1 METKKFPI
9 VVNSYHYDLL
19 QKDDQPSQDVQV
31 AMRAVQPSDD
41 RLKGTEKDGT
51 YFEIMVPFD
60 VTVANKGFKI
70 SGSISRVVQVLKYF
84 GEASDLPPEEL
95 EKLSRPLVEY
105 IETLTYQVTSVALN
119 EGVSLNFQASGEPG
133 DSADDDQ

>member
-9 VVNSYHYDLL
+9 IVNSFHYDLL
-19 QKDDQPSQDVQV
+19 QKDDQASQDVQV
-31 AMRAVQPSDD
+31 AMRTVQPNDD
-41 RLKGTEKDGT
+41 RLKGTEKDGNF
-51 YFEIMVPFD
+51 FEIMVPFD
-60 VTVANKGFKI
+60 VTVENNDFRI
-70 SGSISRVVQVLKYF
+70 SGSISRVVQVLNYF

-119 EGVSLNFQASGEPG
+119 EGVSLNFQASGEPETK
-133 DSADDDQ
+133 DDAK

>member
-9 VVNSYHYDLL
+9 IVNSFHYDLL
-19 QKDDQPSQDVQV
+19 QKDDQASQDVQV
-31 AMRAVQPSDD
+31 AMRTVQPNDD
-41 RLKGTEKDGT
+41 RLKGTEKDGNF
-51 YFEIMVPFD
+51 FEIMVPFD
-60 VTVANKGFKI
+60 VTVENNGFRI
-70 SGSISRVVQVLKYF
+70 SGSISRVVQVLNYF

-119 EGVSLNFQASGEPG
+119 EGVSLNFQASGEPETK
-133 DSADDDQ
+133 DDAK

>member
-9 VVNSYHYDLL
+9 IVNSFHYDLL
-19 QKDDQPSQDVQV
+19 QKDDQASQDVQV
-31 AMRAVQPSDD
+31 AMRTVQPNDD
-41 RLKGTEKDGT
+41 RLKGTEQDGNF
-51 YFEIMVPFD
+51 FEIMVPFD
-60 VTVANKGFKI
+60 VTVENNGFRI
-70 SGSISRVVQVLKYF
+70 SGSISRVVQVLNYF

-119 EGVSLNFQASGEPG
+119 EGVSLNFQASGEPETK
-133 DSADDDQ
+133 DDAK